1 MAFFFLVVLAPHVLI
16 VKSGMAFPDSLQLQV
31 QGNWRKML
39 LAAEWKDASYLDAY
53 CNQVK
58 TCTEIALNCVESNS
72 HKRPCIEDIITML
85 NETEET
91 IDKLYQH
98 LFVVQPPYLCF
109 PFEPDK
115 LIPCPVHLTNNADHH
130 ISFRIQTNTPDIFA
144 NSLRGIMPARST
156 QTYILTMQ
164 KQQKPPTNLDTIHI
178 ESVVAQ
184 VAFWDIGCSFTKL
197 EAVHDESKVVKITSL
212 SECASQLASKV
223 CSVNLLLILGG
234 KLIALFPVILNVL
247 LTTKEKA

>member
-1 MAFFFLVVLAPHVLI
+1 
-16 VKSGMAFPDSLQLQV
+16 MAFPDSLQMQV
-31 QGNWRKML
+31 HWNWRIML
-39 LAAEWKDASYLDAY
+39 LAAGWKVASYLDAY

-115 LIPCPVHLTNNADHH
+115 LIPCPVHLTNNADHN

-164 KQQKPPTNLDTIHI
+164 KQQKPPPNLDTVHI
-178 ESVVAQ
+178 QSVAINLDLTWNIDDTFNKV
-184 VAFWDIGCSFTKL
+184 
-197 EAVHDESKVVKITSL
+197 EAVHDVLKQVKTASL
-212 SECASQLASKV
+212 YECASLLASKV
-223 CSVNLLLILGG
+223 CSENSLYI
-234 KLIALFPVILNVL
+234 F
-247 LTTKEKA
+247 

>member
-1 MAFFFLVVLAPHVLI
+1 
-16 VKSGMAFPDSLQLQV
+16 
-31 QGNWRKML
+31 
-39 LAAEWKDASYLDAY
+39 
-53 CNQVK
+53 
-58 TCTEIALNCVESNS
+58 
-72 HKRPCIEDIITML
+72 ML

-115 LIPCPVHLTNNADHH
+115 LIPCPMHLTNNADHH

-144 NSLRGIMPARST
+144 NSLRGIVPARST

-178 ESVVAQ
+178 ESVVAIMP
-184 VAFWDIGCSFTKL
+184 FSLTGYSFTKP